1 MILHIDAERPA
12 PRKLQPVI
20 DALKRDQVVIYP
32 TDTGYAFGCAIS
44 SPKAIAVLRRLKG
57 IDERHPKPLTMLV
70 NDIADIGR
78 YAHMGTSLYRLV
90 KRLLPGPYTLVLK
103 ATSDTPRTMYN
114 RHHEVGIRIPNHA
127 VCRMLVEL
135 LGEPILKKMANELVR
150 IIRSNVTID
159 WQTRDNVRAHL
170 RRLVKRLLRK
180 YKYPPDQQ
188 EKATETVLKQA
199 ELLAESFAA

>member
-135 LGEPILKKMANELVR
+135 LGEPILTGSVSSADGEPELEEADLLANRYAREV
-150 IIRSNVTID
+150 SVTID
-159 WQTRDNVRAHL
+159 AGPIW
-170 RRLVKRLLRK
+170 
-180 YKYPPDQQ
+180 PDPS
-188 EKATETVLKQA
+188 TVLKMIDDEIEVLREGQG
-199 ELLAESFAA
+199 ELPF